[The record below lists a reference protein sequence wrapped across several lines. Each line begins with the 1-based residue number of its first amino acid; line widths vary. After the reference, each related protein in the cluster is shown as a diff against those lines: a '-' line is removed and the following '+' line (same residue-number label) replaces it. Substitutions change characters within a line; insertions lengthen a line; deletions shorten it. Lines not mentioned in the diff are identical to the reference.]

1 MISFTISGDAV
12 GKGRPRFTT
21 KPYPH
26 SYTPKETERYE
37 DLVKLSFKSQ
47 LKGQQKFDGAVT
59 MLITVFVGLPKVS
72 KKKQEQMLSQEIKP
86 TKKPDADN
94 IAKIIM
100 DALNGLA
107 YDDDKQV
114 TRLIVDKIYSRVPF
128 VEVKILS
135 QNELSEADDD
145 I

>member
-1 MISFTISGDAV
+1 MICFTISGDAV

-26 SYTPKETERYE
+26 SYTPKDTERYE
-37 DLVKLSFKSQ
+37 ELVKACFLTQ
-47 LKGQQKFDGAVT
+47 VNGQRKFEDAVG
-59 MLITVFVGLPKVS
+59 MMITVHVGLPKVS
-72 KKKQEQMLSQEIKP
+72 KKKQAQMLAGEIMP

-114 TRLIVDKIYSRVPF
+114 TSLIISKHYAEIPCVVVLIMSKKEMDAIEGNR
-128 VEVKILS
+128 
-135 QNELSEADDD
+135 
-145 I
+145 